1 MRVKTGQFHCQHNI
15 AREFYKQRAAS
26 ESIIPV
32 IVFHRVGSESRL
44 MDYLG

>member
-32 IVFHRVGSESRL
+32 RRVGSESRL